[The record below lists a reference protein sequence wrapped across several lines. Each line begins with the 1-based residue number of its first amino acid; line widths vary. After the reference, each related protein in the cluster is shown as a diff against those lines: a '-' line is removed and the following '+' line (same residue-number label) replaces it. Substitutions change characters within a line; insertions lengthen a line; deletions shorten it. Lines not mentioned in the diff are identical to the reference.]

1 VYATAPASA
10 VRGLGLGF
18 VGLGFVV
25 LISLP
30 LLAAEPPRWV
40 SVVAVIVLGLW
51 TLMMLVVMGTAL
63 VRIAGR
69 GPRLVVDAHGFDNRT
84 GMRVGVRRAT
94 WPEVKH
100 VRAKGRTLI
109 VELTDGRQ
117 SLIDTSLLA
126 VPPADLAADLRTRL
140 NAGHGYRPL

>member
-69 GPRLVVDAHGFDNRT
+69 GPRLVVYAHGFDNRT

-117 SLIDTSLLA
+117 SFIDTSLLA